1 MQLAIADLAN
11 QPLIISSQSRSPSMH
26 ALMLR
31 AFEEAGIQPRVVQQA
46 AQLTTALGLVESG
59 LGGAMIPLRRPN
71 MSARIF
77 AWCR

>member
-1 MQLAIADLAN
+1 MADLAD

-31 AFEEAGIQPRVVQQA
+31 GFEEAGIQPRVVQQA

-59 LGGAMIPLRRPN
+59 LGVATIPLRRPN